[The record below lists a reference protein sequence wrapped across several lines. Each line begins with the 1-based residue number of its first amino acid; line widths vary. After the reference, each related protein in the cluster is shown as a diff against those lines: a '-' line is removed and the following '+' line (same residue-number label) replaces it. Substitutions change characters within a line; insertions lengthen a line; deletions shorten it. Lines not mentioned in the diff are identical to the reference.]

1 MTALMDRR
9 ADALPMTLTSRGAL
23 HLGTSPPV
31 DVSGR
36 SAALLAWLSGRSDGS
51 GLHSGA
57 AALPVLPP
65 LA

>member
-1 MTALMDRR
+1 MTR
-9 ADALPMTLTSRGAL
+9 TSRGAL
-23 HLGTSPPV
+23 HVSTSPPV
-31 DVSGR
+31 DVIGPP
-36 SAALLAWLSGRSDGS
+36 AALLAWLSGRSDGS